1 MFTADVPAVV
11 RPAFATGHELIRTSN
26 NSFAKYMVVDE
37 FELNG
42 ERGIVDVVDE
52 LDARTI

>member
-1 MFTADVPAVV
+1 MFTANVPAIV

-42 ERGIVDVVDE
+42 ERGIIDVVDE